1 MATKRV
7 AKTEYEQER
16 AIQKLHAKFQVT
28 LFAAKSV
35 FFCALSVAAL
45 VLAYKL

>member
-1 MATKRV
+1 MATKYD
-7 AKTEYEQER
+7 EDR
-16 AIQKLHAKFQVT
+16 AIQKLHVKFQVT

>member
-1 MATKRV
+1 MATQYD
-7 AKTEYEQER
+7 ENR

-35 FFCALSVAAL
+35 FFVALAIAVLVVAG
-45 VLAYKL
+45 KM

>member
-1 MATKRV
+1 MAT
-7 AKTEYEQER
+7 EYDEDR

-35 FFCALSVAAL
+35 FFVALSVAAL
-45 VLAYKL
+45 VLVFKF